1 MKAGPVSSIAGA
13 LFGLTIATG
22 VATADTLKIGAMP
35 VGSGWYVAAST
46 LDKTLKPVLKGQSIE
61 VIPRGGGVAN
71 PIVVET
77 GKADIALSN
86 VQTSLL
92 AARGDEDLY
101 KGKKA
106 TKIRALVGGLN
117 PVFIGAMVRNDYVTK
132 TGLDTLDKI
141 LTSGKP
147 IRIVMKPQGSN
158 IPPAVDAI
166 LAAYGLDRAKIKA
179 NGGEIIQVAPSQIP
193 AILRD
198 GRADILFDTVLKGH
212 PMITEVSLTGD
223 VRFLDLSDR
232 AAKALA
238 EAGVKPSSIP
248 QWFKGQNGPTKS
260 GDFGTVLIAR
270 EDLPDDIA
278 YQITKTVIEKMPEM
292 AKNYPAWA
300 NFKAEEAAKKE
311 NTGIPLHPGAAR
323 YFKERGFSM

>member
-1 MKAGPVSSIAGA
+1 MKLGSLVLTGSVMLGLAVAGSA
-13 LFGLTIATG
+13 
-22 VATADTLKIGAMP
+22 ATAETLKIGAMP

-46 LDKTLKPVLKGQSIE
+46 LDKTLKPVLKGRTIE

-71 PIVVET
+71 PVVVNS

-92 AARGDEDLY
+92 AAQGGDPY
-101 KGKKA
+101 NGKKA

-117 PVFIGAMVRNDYVTK
+117 PVFIGAMVRNDFIKK

-141 LTSGKP
+141 LSSGKP

-223 VRFLDLSDR
+223 VRFLDISDR
-232 AAKALA
+232 ARKALA
-238 EAGVKPSSIP
+238 EAGVKPSIIP
-248 QWFKGQNGPTKS
+248 QWFKGQSGPTKS
-260 GDFGTVLIAR
+260 GDFGTVLIASA
-270 EDLPDDIA
+270 DLPDDIA
-278 YQITKTVIEKMPEM
+278 YQITKAVIENMPEM
-292 AKNYPAWA
+292 AKNYPAWK
-300 NFKAEEAAKKE
+300 NFKPEDAAKKE

-323 YFKERGFSM
+323 YYKERGFSM

>member
-1 MKAGPVSSIAGA
+1 MVLAGSAFA
-13 LFGLTIATG
+13 G
-22 VATADTLKIGAMP
+22 VALAAETLKIGAMP

-46 LDKTLKPVLKGQSIE
+46 LDKTLKPVLKGRTIE

-71 PIVVET
+71 PVVVNT

-86 VQTSLL
+86 VQTSLF
-92 AARGDEDLY
+92 AASGGDPY
-101 KGKKA
+101 NGKKA

-117 PVFIGAMVRNDYVTK
+117 PVFIGAMVRNDFIKK

-166 LAAYGLDRAKIKA
+166 LGAYGLDRAKIKA
-179 NGGEIIQVAPSQIP
+179 NGGEIIQVAPAQIP

-223 VRFLDLSDR
+223 VRFLDISDR
-232 AAKALA
+232 ARKALA
-238 EAGVKPSSIP
+238 EAGVKPSIIP

-260 GDFGTVLIAR
+260 GDFGTVLIASS
-270 EDLPDDIA
+270 DLPDDVA
-278 YQITKTVIEKMPEM
+278 YQITKTVIENMPEM
-292 AKNYPAWA
+292 AKNYPAWK
-300 NFKAEEAAKKE
+300 NFKAKEAAKKE

-323 YFKERGFSM
+323 YYKERGFSM